1 MRHAAFPSQR
11 GTARSG
17 QTLVVALVVLALVTG
32 LLGTMSLALMAEA
45 RFAAYR
51 GRHLAAFYAARAGVE
66 TACLQILADDP
77 AVDGLTDAWHTS
89 KDKEGRIGGYVFQ
102 VAYRSETTGRPRL
115 GVADEE
121 RKLNVNRADRATLRA
136 LDPRMSDATAKA
148 ILRARPFVTLADLC
162 RVPGITRAYLEAPLE
177 DAPGGLASLL
187 TVYGDGRVNINTAP
201 LAVLRSL
208 EALTPADARR
218 LIAHRDGPD
227 GKPGT
232 DDDRRFRD
240 LSEVRTLLGIQEAS
254 FERLRPWLTV
264 ASRHFTLTC
273 RGAPATK
280 PLPACTVRQVVRR
293 DRDGLT
299 VVRFEEVNASPGAAT
314 FPRRRN
320 RP

>member
-1 MRHAAFPSQR
+1 MRHTAFRPR
-11 GTARSG
+11 HGAPRRG

-32 LLGTMSLALMAEA
+32 LLGTMSLGLMAEA

-66 TACLQILADDP
+66 RACLQILADDP
-77 AVDGLTDAWHTS
+77 AVDGPTDAWYTGR
-89 KDKEGRIGGYVFQ
+89 DTEGRIGGYVFQ
-102 VAYRSETTGRPRL
+102 VAYRSETTGRLRP
-115 GVADEE
+115 GVVDEE

-162 RVPGITRAYLEAPLE
+162 RVPGITREYLEAPLE
-177 DAPGGLASLL
+177 NAPGGLVSLL

-201 LAVLRSL
+201 FAVLQSL
-208 EALTPADARR
+208 EGLTAADARR
-218 LIAHRDGPD
+218 LIAHRNGPD

-232 DDDRRFRD
+232 HDDRPFGD
-240 LSEVRTLLGIQEAS
+240 LSEVQTLLGMKDAS
-254 FERLRPWLTV
+254 FERLRPWVTV
-264 ASRHFTLTC
+264 ASRHFTVSC

-299 VVRFEEVNASPGAAT
+299 VLRFEQLN
-314 FPRRRN
+314 
-320 RP
+320 